1 MNKAFQ
7 ENRSKKQVVV
17 VISIS
22 DKIDFKPDLIRKDR
36 EGYYILIKGKVH
48 QEDIA
53 ILNIYAPN
61 TRALKFIKETLL

>member
-17 VISIS
+17 VILIS
-22 DKIDFKPDLIRKDR
+22 DKIDFKPDLIRDDR
-36 EGYYILIKGKVH
+36 EGYYILITGKVH
-48 QEDIA
+48 QENIA

-61 TRALKFIKETLL
+61 TRTLKFIKETLL